1 MTQTVSS
8 RRHIVT
14 AVLVAHDGARFL
26 PGVIQ
31 AMRDQTQPV
40 HRAVGVDTSSSDR
53 SGAML
58 TELLGPGAV
67 FGMEPDTGYGT
78 AISRAL
84 QHPAARAPVPAPGPD
99 LQTAVEWIWLLHDD
113 CEPAPDALEQL
124 LRAASRSQTTA
135 VLGPKLRDLA
145 DRRVLREAGIT
156 VDRAG
161 RRVTGIEPGEIDQGQ
176 HDGNHAVV
184 AVSSAGMLV
193 RRDVWDQLGGFDANL
208 PLGRDDVDFCW
219 RAHAAGYDVRV
230 ATDAV
235 MFHREL
241 SARQIRKAPAAG
253 GRPRMLDRRGALYV
267 FAVNVP
273 FGPMLVMMG
282 GCVAGTLVRA
292 TYFLVTKQQRKAWD
306 QLGALAWLARHPLKV
321 WRARRRRA
329 ATRKHGYAV
338 LRDQLPK
345 GRTLAKLAE
354 SVAAL
359 LSHGPAYEGGG
370 LHSAVTDGVDDD
382 LLLPNEDSVVRR
394 VLTNPGVLLW
404 AGLVVVALVAERSV
418 VGPVLTGSGTLS
430 GGALVPAWGGASEL
444 WHEYLAGYHA
454 TGVGSA
460 ASAPPYLAV
469 VAALATL
476 LAGKTWLAVDV
487 LLLGCVPAAGV
498 TAFLAAR
505 RVTAAVPARLWIAGT
520 YALLPVAMG
529 AVAAGRIGTAA
540 VFVLLPLIA
549 IAFGRILTG
558 PSSTKP
564 SRFTTRRAAW
574 AAALLIA
581 VAAAFVPLIL
591 AIAVAAALVAL
602 AAWRR
607 LPPSAALSAVIVAV
621 VPGVV
626 LLPWTFHLFASPSAF
641 LLEAGLARSGM
652 AAAGLRPGSLL
663 LLSPGGPGL
672 PPVWVTAGLV
682 LPAFCAL
689 LLRRRMALVYSGW
702 AIALAGL
709 VVALVVSRVRV
720 TPPQGGP
727 AVSAWPGVAIAI
739 AAAGLLLAAVPVI
752 EALWRAVGLSGDRP
766 SRDRPSRDRQGEG
779 QSGARPRWRS
789 LALLAALAATASAPL
804 LAAGSWLTTGV
815 RGPLT
820 TAAAP
825 ILPAFVAAASAGP
838 DRPRT
843 LVLRPDG
850 GILAYTVL
858 RTSDPTLGEPELTQS
873 VPATRALDAA
883 VASLAAAS
891 AGDGGDPSQALSQFD
906 IGYVLLPAPIDQTL
920 AHQLDG
926 AAGLVS
932 LTQAPAYDLWRV
944 AGTVARVRIV
954 TSGGTVIPVPSGSI
968 GAGAIVPAGIS
979 GTLQLAEAAGGWS
992 ATLDGRPLASLARPA
1007 DGWAQGFT
1015 LPAGGGSLL
1024 ITRNETARD
1033 LSLGAEAAA
1042 VLVTFV
1048 LALPGTRATAQASAP
1063 AAVADADEKPAG
1075 SRRRRESAGRKRG
1088 RRPELAGVPLRARG
1102 RRSSGARDAAVA
1114 AGVAPDLAPTA
1125 AGPDLALARQSGLIS
1140 TTQSD
1145 PIPTT
1150 RLNQPPDR
1158 LDAAPTEWQ
1167 DLSAERVDLPPDRL
1181 DHPPDWLDPVPD
1193 ATPGIRPE
1201 MTPATRPDAAPGGRQ
1216 DAVRRQ
1222 RGGAHAARHGKPSRR
1237 WRPGP
1242 ADRTADRAPDRLPAS
1257 ASEPVR
1263 SGPESSQVSQYS
1275 PAITKDR
1282 AENGEAHDD
1291 AVPQDSGQ
1299 PGRRPPWELGNR
1311 S

>member
-1 MTQTVSS
+1 
-8 RRHIVT
+8 
-14 AVLVAHDGARFL
+14 
-26 PGVIQ
+26 
-31 AMRDQTQPV
+31 
-40 HRAVGVDTSSSDR
+40 
-53 SGAML
+53 
-58 TELLGPGAV
+58 
-67 FGMEPDTGYGT
+67 
-78 AISRAL
+78 
-84 QHPAARAPVPAPGPD
+84 
-99 LQTAVEWIWLLHDD
+99 
-113 CEPAPDALEQL
+113 
-124 LRAASRSQTTA
+124 
-135 VLGPKLRDLA
+135 
-145 DRRVLREAGIT
+145 
-156 VDRAG
+156 
-161 RRVTGIEPGEIDQGQ
+161 
-176 HDGNHAVV
+176 
-184 AVSSAGMLV
+184 
-193 RRDVWDQLGGFDANL
+193 
-208 PLGRDDVDFCW
+208 
-219 RAHAAGYDVRV
+219 
-230 ATDAV
+230 
-235 MFHREL
+235 
-241 SARQIRKAPAAG
+241 
-253 GRPRMLDRRGALYV
+253 V

-321 WRARRRRA
+321 WQARRHRA

-354 SVAAL
+354 SVAGL

-370 LHSAVTDGVDDD
+370 LHSASTDGVEDD
-382 LLLPNEDSVVRR
+382 LLLPNENSVVRR

-418 VGPVLTGSGTLS
+418 VGPVLTGSGPLS

-444 WHEYLAGYHA
+444 WREYLAGYHT

-476 LAGKTWLAVDV
+476 LAGKTWLAIDV

-505 RVTAAVPARLWIAGT
+505 RVTAKVPARVWIAGT

-529 AVAAGRIGTAA
+529 AVAAGRLGTAVA
-540 VFVLLPLIA
+540 FVLLPLIA
-549 IAFGRILTG
+549 IAIGRILAG

-581 VAAAFVPLIL
+581 VAAAFVPLIW
-591 AIAVAAALVAL
+591 AAAVAGALVAL

-641 LLEAGLARSGM
+641 LLEAGLARPGM

-689 LLRRRMALVYSGW
+689 LLRRRTALVYSGW

-709 VVALVVSRVRV
+709 VVALVVSRIRV

-727 AVSAWPGVAIAI
+727 AVSAWPGVALAI

-752 EALWRAVGLSGDRP
+752 EALWRAVGPNGDRHSKDRP
-766 SRDRPSRDRQGEG
+766 STDRHSGDKHGEG
-779 QSGARPRWRS
+779 RPEARPRWRS
-789 LALLAALAATASAPL
+789 LALMAALAATASAPL

-820 TAAAP
+820 TAAP
-825 ILPAFVAAASAGP
+825 QILPAFVAAASAGT

-843 LVLRPDG
+843 LVLRQDG

-873 VPATRALDAA
+873 VPATRALGAA

-891 AGDGGDPSQALSQFD
+891 GGNGDDGGDPSQALSQFD

-920 AHQLDG
+920 AHELDG

-954 TSGGTVIPVPSGSI
+954 TSSGAVIPVPSGSV
-968 GAGAIVPAGIS
+968 GAGAIVPAGMS
-979 GTLQLAEAAGGWS
+979 GTLLLAEAAGGWS
-992 ATLDGRPLASLARPA
+992 ATLDGRPLSSLARPA

-1015 LPAGGGSLL
+1015 LPAGGGSLV

-1033 LSLGAEAAA
+1033 VSLGAEAAA
-1042 VLVTFV
+1042 VLVTFA
-1048 LALPGTRATAQASAP
+1048 LALPGTRAAAQASAA
-1063 AAVADADEKPAG
+1063 AAVADADAKPAG

-1088 RRPELAGVPLRARG
+1088 RRPELARAPLRARG
-1102 RRSSGARDAAVA
+1102 RRSSGARDAAVTA
-1114 AGVAPDLAPTA
+1114 EAEPNLAPAA
-1125 AGPDLALARQSGLIS
+1125 AGPDLALAMQSDRIS

-1145 PIPTT
+1145 LIPAS

-1158 LDAAPTEWQ
+1158 RDLPTEG
-1167 DLSAERVDLPPDRL
+1167 VDLPTEQL
-1181 DHPPDWLDPVPD
+1181 DLPAEQLDVPADWLDPVPSARLD
-1193 ATPGIRPE
+1193 RAPDRRPDVALNAGPDPASDPHPGVRPE
-1201 MTPATRPDAAPGGRQ
+1201 MTPAARPATAPGGRQ

-1242 ADRTADRAPDRLPAS
+1242 ADRPADRTADRPADRTPDRPPAS
-1257 ASEPVR
+1257 ASEAVGP
-1263 SGPESSQVSQYS
+1263 GPEPSQVSQYS

-1282 AENGEAHDD
+1282 DAENGEAHDD
-1291 AVPQDSGQ
+1291 AVPRDSGKV
-1299 PGRRPPWELGNR
+1299 GRRPPWELGNR

>member
-1 MTQTVSS
+1 M
-8 RRHIVT
+8 
-14 AVLVAHDGARFL
+14 
-26 PGVIQ
+26 
-31 AMRDQTQPV
+31 
-40 HRAVGVDTSSSDR
+40 
-53 SGAML
+53 
-58 TELLGPGAV
+58 
-67 FGMEPDTGYGT
+67 
-78 AISRAL
+78 
-84 QHPAARAPVPAPGPD
+84 
-99 LQTAVEWIWLLHDD
+99 
-113 CEPAPDALEQL
+113 
-124 LRAASRSQTTA
+124 
-135 VLGPKLRDLA
+135 
-145 DRRVLREAGIT
+145 
-156 VDRAG
+156 
-161 RRVTGIEPGEIDQGQ
+161 
-176 HDGNHAVV
+176 
-184 AVSSAGMLV
+184 
-193 RRDVWDQLGGFDANL
+193 
-208 PLGRDDVDFCW
+208 
-219 RAHAAGYDVRV
+219 
-230 ATDAV
+230 
-235 MFHREL
+235 
-241 SARQIRKAPAAG
+241 
-253 GRPRMLDRRGALYV
+253 
-267 FAVNVP
+267 
-273 FGPMLVMMG
+273 
-282 GCVAGTLVRA
+282 
-292 TYFLVTKQQRKAWD
+292 
-306 QLGALAWLARHPLKV
+306 
-321 WRARRRRA
+321 
-329 ATRKHGYAV
+329 
-338 LRDQLPK
+338 
-345 GRTLAKLAE
+345 
-354 SVAAL
+354 
-359 LSHGPAYEGGG
+359 
-370 LHSAVTDGVDDD
+370 
-382 LLLPNEDSVVRR
+382 
-394 VLTNPGVLLW
+394 
-404 AGLVVVALVAERSV
+404 
-418 VGPVLTGSGTLS
+418 
-430 GGALVPAWGGASEL
+430 
-444 WHEYLAGYHA
+444 
-454 TGVGSA
+454 
-460 ASAPPYLAV
+460 
-469 VAALATL
+469 
-476 LAGKTWLAVDV
+476 
-487 LLLGCVPAAGV
+487 
-498 TAFLAAR
+498 
-505 RVTAAVPARLWIAGT
+505 
-520 YALLPVAMG
+520 
-529 AVAAGRIGTAA
+529 
-540 VFVLLPLIA
+540 
-549 IAFGRILTG
+549 
-558 PSSTKP
+558 
-564 SRFTTRRAAW
+564 
-574 AAALLIA
+574 
-581 VAAAFVPLIL
+581 
-591 AIAVAAALVAL
+591 
-602 AAWRR
+602 
-607 LPPSAALSAVIVAV
+607 IVAV

-689 LLRRRMALVYSGW
+689 LLRRRTALVYSGW

-752 EALWRAVGLSGDRP
+752 EALWRAVGPSGDRY
-766 SRDRPSRDRQGEG
+766 SEG
-779 QSGARPRWRS
+779 QSEARARWRS

-804 LAAGSWLTTGV
+804 LAAGNWLTTGV

-820 TAAAP
+820 TAAPP

-850 GILAYTVL
+850 GVLAYTVL

-968 GAGAIVPAGIS
+968 GAGAIVPAGMS

-1007 DGWAQGFT
+1007 DGWAQAFT

-1114 AGVAPDLAPTA
+1114 AEVAPNLAPNLAPA
-1125 AGPDLALARQSGLIS
+1125 AARPDLALARQSGPIS

-1145 PIPTT
+1145 PIPPD

-1158 LDAAPTEWQ
+1158 LDVAPTEWQ

-1193 ATPGIRPE
+1193 VTPGIRPE

-1242 ADRTADRAPDRLPAS
+1242 ADRTADRTADRAPDRAPDRPPAG

-1282 AENGEAHDD
+1282 AAENGEAHDD

-1299 PGRRPPWELGNR
+1299 AGRRPPWELGNR

>member
-1 MTQTVSS
+1 M
-8 RRHIVT
+8 
-14 AVLVAHDGARFL
+14 
-26 PGVIQ
+26 
-31 AMRDQTQPV
+31 
-40 HRAVGVDTSSSDR
+40 
-53 SGAML
+53 
-58 TELLGPGAV
+58 
-67 FGMEPDTGYGT
+67 
-78 AISRAL
+78 
-84 QHPAARAPVPAPGPD
+84 
-99 LQTAVEWIWLLHDD
+99 
-113 CEPAPDALEQL
+113 
-124 LRAASRSQTTA
+124 
-135 VLGPKLRDLA
+135 
-145 DRRVLREAGIT
+145 
-156 VDRAG
+156 
-161 RRVTGIEPGEIDQGQ
+161 
-176 HDGNHAVV
+176 
-184 AVSSAGMLV
+184 
-193 RRDVWDQLGGFDANL
+193 
-208 PLGRDDVDFCW
+208 
-219 RAHAAGYDVRV
+219 
-230 ATDAV
+230 
-235 MFHREL
+235 
-241 SARQIRKAPAAG
+241 
-253 GRPRMLDRRGALYV
+253 
-267 FAVNVP
+267 
-273 FGPMLVMMG
+273 
-282 GCVAGTLVRA
+282 
-292 TYFLVTKQQRKAWD
+292 
-306 QLGALAWLARHPLKV
+306 
-321 WRARRRRA
+321 
-329 ATRKHGYAV
+329 
-338 LRDQLPK
+338 
-345 GRTLAKLAE
+345 
-354 SVAAL
+354 
-359 LSHGPAYEGGG
+359 
-370 LHSAVTDGVDDD
+370 
-382 LLLPNEDSVVRR
+382 
-394 VLTNPGVLLW
+394 
-404 AGLVVVALVAERSV
+404 
-418 VGPVLTGSGTLS
+418 
-430 GGALVPAWGGASEL
+430 
-444 WHEYLAGYHA
+444 
-454 TGVGSA
+454 
-460 ASAPPYLAV
+460 
-469 VAALATL
+469 
-476 LAGKTWLAVDV
+476 
-487 LLLGCVPAAGV
+487 
-498 TAFLAAR
+498 
-505 RVTAAVPARLWIAGT
+505 
-520 YALLPVAMG
+520 
-529 AVAAGRIGTAA
+529 
-540 VFVLLPLIA
+540 
-549 IAFGRILTG
+549 
-558 PSSTKP
+558 
-564 SRFTTRRAAW
+564 
-574 AAALLIA
+574 
-581 VAAAFVPLIL
+581 
-591 AIAVAAALVAL
+591 
-602 AAWRR
+602 
-607 LPPSAALSAVIVAV
+607 IVAV

-850 GILAYTVL
+850 GVLAYTVL
-858 RTSDPTLGEPELTQS
+858 RTSDPTLGEPELTQL

-1242 ADRTADRAPDRLPAS
+1242 ADRTADRAPDRPPAS